1 MNSNQEKIL
10 GLNSQQRGVDKSNPC
25 CAGDGKEIANSE
37 TGFTV
42 TTVTGKNE
50 ETLTLTIDKTVNTR
64 GRRNVHRRQKTARG
78 KKVLC
83 FLDHNTNS
91 LDDMILMVS
100 SI

>member
-1 MNSNQEKIL
+1 MNSNQAIKL
-10 GLNSQQRGVDKSNPC
+10 ALNNSQVDKSNLC
-25 CAGDGKEIANSE
+25 CAGDGKEIADSE